1 MAQTDTDMRTRG
13 LSRRGFVAAA
23 ATLSLAALG
32 AMFGR
37 TAPAQ
42 GDEGFS
48 ASAETEAALADAQA
62 RYQSALAQI
71 DYLNGQVFEAEARYT
86 EITDQLNATIAQIEE
101 LQASIEQKQ
110 AELEEAQNV
119 LAERV
124 SASYRA
130 GTSSMIDILLGAT
143 DFNDFISRVYYA
155 NKVSDSDAQ
164 AIQNVKDIK
173 ASLEADQAALQEQR
187 AQQEQ
192 LQAEQAAQ
200 IEVLNSQVAE
210 AESYAAS
217 LDGEVQA
224 LIARRDA
231 EIAAAA
237 EAARIAAEQE
247 AQRQAEEALAAG
259 SSPDGWTGG
268 SGDTGTSGGD
278 SGSSGGDAGSSD
290 GGSDGGSAGGSGG
303 SSGGSSSG
311 GGSGY
316 QPASVVSAAYNYIGT
331 PFSVL
336 DCSGL
341 TSAAYAD
348 CGYSIYHQSGV
359 QYNTVVSKG
368 NLVGAGGLVPGNLVF
383 YARGGAI
390 YHVGIYIGGG
400 YIIDSIPNGG
410 VQVRDL
416 YFCDGFCGGGSPL

>member
-1 MAQTDTDMRTRG
+1 MAQTDTNMRTRG

-32 AMFGR
+32 AMFGQ
-37 TAPAQ
+37 TAPAR

-110 AELEEAQNV
+110 TELEEAQNV

-217 LDGEVQA
+217 LDGEVRA
-224 LIARRDA
+224 LIAQRDA

-268 SGDTGTSGGD
+268 SSDTGTSGGD
-278 SGSSGGDAGSSD
+278 SGGS
-290 GGSDGGSAGGSGG
+290 SGG
-303 SSGGSSSG
+303 SSGGGSPSG
-311 GGSGY
+311 GGGGY

-331 PFSVL
+331 PYSVL

-341 TSAAYAD
+341 TSAAYGD

-383 YARGGAI
+383 YARGGSI

>member
-1 MAQTDTDMRTRG
+1 MTKANSTQTHACT
-13 LSRRGFVAAA
+13 RRGFVTAAA
-23 ATLSLAALG
+23 ALSLSAVG
-32 AMFGR
+32 AVLGR
-37 TAPAQ
+37 TATRGAAWA
-42 GDEGFS
+42 DEGFS

-71 DYLNGQVFEAEARYT
+71 DYLNGQVFDAEARYS
-86 EITDQLNATIAQIEE
+86 EITDQLNATIAQIDE

-130 GTSSMIDILLGAT
+130 GTTSMLDILLGAT

-200 IEVLNSQVAE
+200 IEVLNAQVAE
-210 AESYAAS
+210 AEAYAAS

-224 LIARRDA
+224 LIAQRDA

-268 SGDTGTSGGD
+268 GDTGSADTGSGGD
-278 SGSSGGDAGSSD
+278 SG
-290 GGSDGGSAGGSGG
+290 GGSGG
-303 SSGGSSSG
+303 SSGGGSPSG
-311 GGSGY
+311 GGGY

-331 PFSVL
+331 PYSVL

-341 TSAAYAD
+341 TSAAYGD

>member
-1 MAQTDTDMRTRG
+1 MTKANSTQTHVCT
-13 LSRRGFVAAA
+13 RRGFVAAA
-23 ATLSLAALG
+23 AALSLSAVG
-32 AMFGR
+32 AVLGR
-37 TAPAQ
+37 TAAR
-42 GDEGFS
+42 GTAWADEGFS

-71 DYLNGQVFEAEARYT
+71 DYLNGQVFDAEARYS
-86 EITDQLNATIAQIEE
+86 EITDQLNATIAQIDE

-130 GTSSMIDILLGAT
+130 GTTSMLDILLGAT

-200 IEVLNSQVAE
+200 IEVLNAQVAE
-210 AESYAAS
+210 AEAYAAS

-224 LIARRDA
+224 LIAQRDA

-268 SGDTGTSGGD
+268 GDTGSADTGSGGD
-278 SGSSGGDAGSSD
+278 
-290 GGSDGGSAGGSGG
+290 SGG
-303 SSGGSSSG
+303 SSGGSSGGGSPSG
-311 GGSGY
+311 GGGGY

-331 PFSVL
+331 PYSVL

-341 TSAAYAD
+341 TSAAYGD

-383 YARGGAI
+383 YARGGSI

>member
-1 MAQTDTDMRTRG
+1 MTKANSTQTHVCT
-13 LSRRGFVAAA
+13 RRGFVAAA
-23 ATLSLAALG
+23 AALSLSAVG
-32 AMFGR
+32 AVLGR
-37 TAPAQ
+37 TAAR
-42 GDEGFS
+42 GTAWADEGFS

-71 DYLNGQVFEAEARYT
+71 DYLNGQVFDAEARYS
-86 EITDQLNATIAQIEE
+86 EITDQLNATIAQIDE

-130 GTSSMIDILLGAT
+130 GTTSMLDILLGAT

-200 IEVLNSQVAE
+200 IEVLNAQVAE
-210 AESYAAS
+210 AEAYAAS

-224 LIARRDA
+224 LIAQRDA

-268 SGDTGTSGGD
+268 GSDTGTSGGD
-278 SGSSGGDAGSSD
+278 SGGSGGDAGSSD
-290 GGSDGGSAGGSGG
+290 GGSDSGSTGG
-303 SSGGSSSG
+303 SGGSSSG

-331 PFSVL
+331 PYSVL

>member
-1 MAQTDTDMRTRG
+1 MTKANSTQTHVCT
-13 LSRRGFVAAA
+13 RRGFVAAA
-23 ATLSLAALG
+23 AALSLSAVG
-32 AMFGR
+32 AVLGR
-37 TAPAQ
+37 TAAR
-42 GDEGFS
+42 GTAWADEGFS

-71 DYLNGQVFEAEARYT
+71 DYLNGQVFDAEARYS
-86 EITDQLNATIAQIEE
+86 EITDQLNATIAQIDE

-130 GTSSMIDILLGAT
+130 GTTSMLDILLGAT

-200 IEVLNSQVAE
+200 IEVLNAQVAE
-210 AESYAAS
+210 AEAYAAS

-224 LIARRDA
+224 LIAQRDA

-268 SGDTGTSGGD
+268 GDTGSADTGSGGD
-278 SGSSGGDAGSSD
+278 
-290 GGSDGGSAGGSGG
+290 SGG
-303 SSGGSSSG
+303 SSGGSSGGGSPSG
-311 GGSGY
+311 GGGGY

-331 PFSVL
+331 PYSVL

>member
-1 MAQTDTDMRTRG
+1 MTKANSTQTHACT
-13 LSRRGFVAAA
+13 RRGFVAAA
-23 ATLSLAALG
+23 AALSLSAVG
-32 AMFGR
+32 AVLGR
-37 TAPAQ
+37 TATRGAAWA
-42 GDEGFS
+42 DEGFS

-71 DYLNGQVFEAEARYT
+71 DYLNGQVFDAEARYS
-86 EITDQLNATIAQIEE
+86 EITDQLNATIAQIDE

-130 GTSSMIDILLGAT
+130 GTTSMLDILLGAT

-200 IEVLNSQVAE
+200 IEVLNAQVAE
-210 AESYAAS
+210 AEAYAAS

-224 LIARRDA
+224 LIAQRDA

-268 SGDTGTSGGD
+268 GSDTGTSGGD
-278 SGSSGGDAGSSD
+278 SGGSGGDAGSSD
-290 GGSDGGSAGGSGG
+290 GGSDSGSTGG
-303 SSGGSSSG
+303 SGGSSSG

-331 PFSVL
+331 PYSVL

>member
-1 MAQTDTDMRTRG
+1 MTKAETETQVRG
-13 LSRRGFVAAA
+13 CTRRGFVAAA
-23 ATLSLAALG
+23 AAASLAAAG
-32 AMFGR
+32 ALFSGR
-37 TAPAQ
+37 LFPGAASAARA
-42 GDEGFS
+42 DEGFS

-62 RYQSALAQI
+62 RYQAALAQI
-71 DYLNGQVFEAEARYT
+71 DYLNGQVFDAEARYT
-86 EITDQLNATIAQIEE
+86 EITDQLNATIAQIDE
-101 LQASIEQKQ
+101 LQASIAQKQ
-110 AELEEAQNV
+110 AELEDAQEV

-124 SASYRA
+124 AASYRA
-130 GTSSMIDILLGAT
+130 GKGNMLDILLGAT

-155 NKVSDSDAQ
+155 NKVSDADAQ
-164 AIQNVKDIK
+164 AIQDVKDIK
-173 ASLEADQAALQEQR
+173 ASLEADEAALQEQR
-187 AQQEQ
+187 VQQEQ

-200 IEVLNSQVAE
+200 VETLNAQVAE
-210 AESYAAS
+210 AESYANS

-224 LIARRDA
+224 LIAQRDA

-247 AQRQAEEALAAG
+247 AARQAAEQAAAAAG
-259 SSPDGWTGG
+259 SGDA
-268 SGDTGTSGGD
+268 GDTGGGYVD
-278 SGSSGGDAGSSD
+278 AGGSSSGGS
-290 GGSDGGSAGGSGG
+290 

-331 PFSVL
+331 PYSVL

-341 TSAAYAD
+341 TSTAYAD

-368 NLVGAGGLVPGNLVF
+368 NLVGADGLVAGNLVF
-383 YARGGAI
+383 YARGGSI

-400 YIIDSIPNGG
+400 MIIDSIPSGG

>member
-1 MAQTDTDMRTRG
+1 MAQTETDMRTRG

-23 ATLSLAALG
+23 ATLSLVAVGAVLG
-32 AMFGR
+32 RSTNAG
-37 TAPAQ
+37 TAWA
-42 GDEGFS
+42 DEGFS

-62 RYQSALAQI
+62 RYQDALAQI
-71 DYLNGQVFEAEARYT
+71 DYLNGQVFDAEARYS
-86 EITDQLNATIAQIEE
+86 EITDQLNATIAQIDE

-110 AELEEAQNV
+110 AELEEAQDV

-130 GTSSMIDILLGAT
+130 GTSSMLDILLGAT

-155 NKVSDSDAQ
+155 NKVSDSDAE

-173 ASLEADQAALQEQR
+173 ASLEADQAALQEQK

-200 IEVLNSQVAE
+200 IDVLNSQVAE
-210 AESYAAS
+210 AESYASS

-224 LIARRDA
+224 LIAQRDA

-247 AQRQAEEALAAG
+247 AQRQAEEAAAAG
-259 SSPDGWTGG
+259 SSSEGWMGG
-268 SGDTGTSGGD
+268 TDTGTSDGGGSSSSGD
-278 SGSSGGDAGSSD
+278 SGSS
-290 GGSDGGSAGGSGG
+290 SGG

-331 PFSVL
+331 PYSVL

-341 TSAAYAD
+341 TSTAYAD

-368 NLVGAGGLVPGNLVF
+368 NLVGAGSLVPGNLVF
-383 YARGGAI
+383 YARGGSI

>member
-1 MAQTDTDMRTRG
+1 MAQTDTNMRTRG

-32 AMFGR
+32 AMFGQ
-37 TAPAQ
+37 TAPAR

-110 AELEEAQNV
+110 TELEEAQNV

-217 LDGEVQA
+217 LDGEVRA
-224 LIARRDA
+224 LIAQRDA

-268 SGDTGTSGGD
+268 SSDTGTSGGD
-278 SGSSGGDAGSSD
+278 SGGS
-290 GGSDGGSAGGSGG
+290 SGG
-303 SSGGSSSG
+303 SSGGGSPSG
-311 GGSGY
+311 GGGGY

-331 PFSVL
+331 PYSVL